1 MNQWF
6 IIPPFSLSRET
17 PTCSE
22 MTTDRDAIYDEST
35 DEDSEIPSNPS
46 VLTPGKVNTYISFD
60 EYLTGAYFL
69 LR

>member
-1 MNQWF
+1 
-6 IIPPFSLSRET
+6 
-17 PTCSE
+17 

-46 VLTPGKVNTYISFD
+46 VLTPGKVHTYISFD

-69 LR
+69 LW